1 FLMMK
6 EGWDDH
12 DRSGKTSAQDLAYN
26 YLISCAPNSIIFTM
40 GDNDTFPLW
49 YMQEVEGKFTDMRV
63 CNTSLFATDWYAE
76 QMKMRAYES
85 APLPIKFREDQ
96 ILMYAGSTDQVLFA
110 SPIQLAKMGGNKKSL
125 EAIFKKMRDKNYNQY
140 RQTVTNYLMT
150 TSQVLSQTKPSEQIA
165 ADAAMKSKIE
175 QDIAQFAKDFSIN
188 VDSATFDQ
196 LLKIDEQTTAMIELA
211 NNGMITLP
219 MQSPEFQQM
228 QGMLNTWTN
237 SWTVMPLDEAM
248 AYVRDDKNV
257 LVNEGREARVIPASS
272 FSFKVNVKNAVKS
285 QVISSKEE
293 AMCEKEITF
302 SMDDVQGVGKAD
314 LLILDI
320 IANNNWERGIYFSSP
335 GGSDVAGALYKS
347 GFLKENGMA
356 WELSPIRS
364 KSQLPVNAEKMY
376 KNLMEVYQFGDLK
389 NPNVLTDY
397 YARRQTQQFRSMFA
411 QLAEYY
417 MVEV

>member
-1 FLMMK
+1 
-6 EGWDDH
+6 
-12 DRSGKTSAQDLAYN
+12 
-26 YLISCAPNSIIFTM
+26 M

-376 KNLMEVYQFGDLK
+376 KNLMEVY
-389 NPNVLTDY
+389 
-397 YARRQTQQFRSMFA
+397 
-411 QLAEYY
+411 
-417 MVEV
+417 